1 MLEAE
6 HLAGDLDLD
15 DERIRHAGQS
25 AEGAAE
31 HLAQLVLARQPHG
44 VGERDGVERPLGRA
58 VEREIGAARGLAR
71 LDGHGAHGED
81 VGLGFQLDV
90 VRQVELEAIPVDGVP
105 GETGVAQGYGQFSGD
120 HLSTLEDVT
129 RARVVEPVDAAGP
142 GVGGLGQ
149 SGAMTSTASAD
160 TRTAALSA
168 LRELVGRSDAEF
180 HDGQYE
186 AIEALVEGRRRALVV
201 QRTGWGKSAVY
212 FVATL
217 LLRRQGAGP
226 TVLVSP
232 LLALMRDQIAAAERA
247 GVRAVAINSTNA
259 HEWSEVLERLDRDEV
274 DVLLVSPERLNNP
287 AFREQQL
294 PALVRRIGMLVVDE
308 AHCISD
314 WGHDFRPDYRRL
326 RDLIEQMP
334 AAVPVLAT
342 TATANSRVVADVAE
356 QLGTGAESVEGE
368 VLTIRGPLA
377 RASLRLG
384 VLRLRDS
391 ASRLAWLLSHIDD
404 LPGSGIIYTLTVAA
418 AVDTARLLREHGH
431 EVRAYTGQTDT
442 DERAESEAML
452 KRNEVKALVATSA
465 LGMGFDKPDLG
476 FVLHLGAPSSPV
488 AYYQQV
494 GRAGRASES
503 ADVLL
508 LPGVEDRDIWH
519 YFATASM
526 PDRERAERVI
536 GALGDQPIS
545 TPALEAMVDI
555 RRTPL
560 ELLLKVLDVDGA
572 VRRVQGGWVST
583 GQPWTYDAERY
594 ERIAGE
600 RRAEQQHMIDYEQTD
615 GCRMEFLQRS
625 LDDDTAAPCGRCDNC
640 AGVWFPSEIGESAT
654 TQAAASLDRVG
665 VPVEPRKA
673 WPTGADRL
681 DVPVKGRIPAD
692 EQAGEGRA
700 LARLTDL
707 GWGGTLRELFAA
719 GAPDGAVTPQ
729 VLGGCVRVLAD
740 WGWTERPVAV
750 VAMPS
755 RSHPLLV
762 DSLARGIAEI
772 GRLPYLGALDAVNG
786 GPSGQPGGNSVF
798 RLAGLWDRFS
808 AQHLDIPAG
817 PVLLVDDMADSRW
830 TLTVAARTL
839 RQAGATAVLPF
850 VLALR
855 G

>member
-1 MLEAE
+1 
-6 HLAGDLDLD
+6 
-15 DERIRHAGQS
+15 
-25 AEGAAE
+25 
-31 HLAQLVLARQPHG
+31 
-44 VGERDGVERPLGRA
+44 
-58 VEREIGAARGLAR
+58 
-71 LDGHGAHGED
+71 
-81 VGLGFQLDV
+81 
-90 VRQVELEAIPVDGVP
+90 
-105 GETGVAQGYGQFSGD
+105 
-120 HLSTLEDVT
+120 
-129 RARVVEPVDAAGP
+129 
-142 GVGGLGQ
+142 
-149 SGAMTSTASAD
+149 MTSTTSTD
-160 TRTAALSA
+160 IRDAALAA
-168 LRELVGRSDAEF
+168 LRELVGRPDATF

-186 AIEALVEGRRRALVV
+186 AIEALVAGRRRALVV

-247 GVRAVAINSTNA
+247 GVRTVAINSTNA
-259 HEWSEVLERLDRDEV
+259 HEWADVIGRLDRDEV

-287 AFREQQL
+287 SFRENQL

-326 RDLIEQMP
+326 RELIAEMP
-334 AAVPVLAT
+334 AGVPVLAT

-356 QLGTGAESVEGE
+356 QLGGASQADAG

-384 VLRLRDS
+384 VLQLPGS
-391 ASRLAWLLSHIDD
+391 AQRLAWLLSHLND
-404 LPGSGIIYTLTVAA
+404 LPGSGIIYALTVSA
-418 AVDTARLLREHGH
+418 AVDTARLLREQGH
-431 EVRAYTGQTDT
+431 EVRAYTGQTDAE
-442 DERAESEAML
+442 EREESEGML

-476 FVLHLGAPSSPV
+476 FVVHLGAPSSPV

-494 GRAGRASES
+494 GRAGRASDS

-508 LPGVEDRDIWH
+508 LPGAEDRDIWH

-536 GALGDQPIS
+536 AALGDQPLS
-545 TPALEAMVDI
+545 TPALEAIVDI

-572 VRRVQGGWVST
+572 VRRVQGGWVAT
-583 GQPWTYDAERY
+583 GQPWMYDAERY
-594 ERIAGE
+594 ERIAAE
-600 RRAEQQHMIDYEQTD
+600 RRAEQQHMLDYQQTD

-640 AGVWFPSEIGESAT
+640 AGPWFPTEIGSDAG
-654 TQAAASLDRVG
+654 AAASGALDRVG
-665 VPVEPRKA
+665 VPIEARRQ
-673 WPTGADRL
+673 WPTGGDRVG
-681 DVPVKGRIPAD
+681 VPVKGRIPVD

-707 GWGGTLRELFAA
+707 GWGGTLRQLFAA
-719 GAPDGAVTPQ
+719 GAADAEVTPQ
-729 VLGGCVRVLAD
+729 ILEACVRVLAG
-740 WGWTERPVAV
+740 WGWERRPVAV

-755 RSHPLLV
+755 RSKPLLV
-762 DSLARGIAEI
+762 DSLARGIAGI
-772 GRLPYLGALDAVNG
+772 GRLPYIGALDVANG
-786 GPSGQPGGNSVF
+786 GPSGEPGGNSVF
-798 RLAGLWDRFS
+798 RLAGLWERFS
-808 AQHLDIPAG
+808 ADGLAVPDG
-817 PVLLVDDMADSRW
+817 PVLLVDDQADSRW
-830 TLTVAARTL
+830 TLTVAAREL
-839 RQAGATAVLPF
+839 RQAGASEVLPF

>member
-1 MLEAE
+1 
-6 HLAGDLDLD
+6 
-15 DERIRHAGQS
+15 
-25 AEGAAE
+25 
-31 HLAQLVLARQPHG
+31 
-44 VGERDGVERPLGRA
+44 
-58 VEREIGAARGLAR
+58 
-71 LDGHGAHGED
+71 
-81 VGLGFQLDV
+81 
-90 VRQVELEAIPVDGVP
+90 
-105 GETGVAQGYGQFSGD
+105 
-120 HLSTLEDVT
+120 
-129 RARVVEPVDAAGP
+129 
-142 GVGGLGQ
+142 
-149 SGAMTSTASAD
+149 MTSAPSGTLHA
-160 TRTAALSA
+160 AALSA
-168 LRELVGRSDAEF
+168 LGELVGRPDVDF
-180 HDGQYE
+180 HEGQYE

-217 LLRRQGAGP
+217 LRRRQGAGP

-259 HEWSEVLERLDRDEV
+259 HEWAEVQERLARDEV

-287 AFREQQL
+287 AFREEQL
-294 PALVRRIGMLVVDE
+294 PALVARLGMLVVDE

-326 RDLIEQMP
+326 RDLIAQMP
-334 AAVPVLAT
+334 ADVPVLAT

-356 QLGTGAESVEGE
+356 QLGGEEQSGAAAP

-377 RASLRLG
+377 RTSLRLG
-384 VLRLRDS
+384 VLRLKDS
-391 ASRLAWLLSHIDD
+391 ASRLAWLLSHLDD

-431 EVRAYTGQTDT
+431 EVRAYTGQTDAE
-442 DERAESEAML
+442 ERAESEGML

-476 FVLHLGAPSSPV
+476 FVVHLGAPSSPV

-536 GALGDQPIS
+536 AALGDSPIS
-545 TPALEAMVDI
+545 TPALEALVDL

-572 VRRVQGGWVST
+572 VRRVQGGWIAT
-583 GQPWTYDAERY
+583 GAPWSYDAERY
-594 ERIAGE
+594 ERIAAE
-600 RRAEQQHMIDYEQTD
+600 RVAEQQHMLEYEQTD
-615 GCRMEFLQRS
+615 GCRMAFLQRA

-640 AGVWFPSEIGESAT
+640 AGVWFPQAVAQSASA
-654 TQAAASLDRVG
+654 QAVASLDRVG
-665 VPVEPRKA
+665 VPIEPRRA

-681 DVPVKGRIPAD
+681 DVPVRGRILAE
-692 EQAGEGRA
+692 EQAEEGRA

-707 GWGGTLRELFAA
+707 GWGGTLREVFAA
-719 GAPDGAVTPQ
+719 SAADAPVTPQ
-729 VLGGCVRVLAD
+729 LLQACVRVLAG
-740 WGWTERPVAV
+740 WGWAERPAAV
-750 VAMPS
+750 VALPS
-755 RSHPLLV
+755 RAHPQLV
-762 DSLARGIAEI
+762 DSLARGLAEI
-772 GRLPYLGALDAVNG
+772 GRLPYLGALTPRNG
-786 GPSGQPGGNSVF
+786 GPSGQAGGNSVF
-798 RLAGLWDRFS
+798 RLAGVWDRFD
-808 AQHLDIPAG
+808 AAHLEVPAG
-817 PVLLVDDMADSRW
+817 PVLLVDDLVDSRW
-830 TLTVAARTL
+830 TMTVAAREL
-839 RQAGATAVLPF
+839 RRAGATAVLPF
-850 VLALR
+850 ALALR